1 MAEDDLIIP
10 HADMENR
17 TFVLEPLC
25 EIAPYL
31 RHPVTGLTTKQML
44 AELK

>member
-1 MAEDDLIIP
+1 LIIP

-17 TFVLEPLC
+17 TFVLKPLC

-31 RHPVTGLTTKQML
+31 RNPSNGMTTTQML
-44 AELK
+44 SKLK